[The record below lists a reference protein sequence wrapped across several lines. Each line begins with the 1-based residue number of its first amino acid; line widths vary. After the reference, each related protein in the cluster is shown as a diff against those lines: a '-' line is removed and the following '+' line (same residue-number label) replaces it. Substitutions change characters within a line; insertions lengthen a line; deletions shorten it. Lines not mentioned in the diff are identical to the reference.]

1 MGLFGNVFKKIVKG
15 IKSSGAIGR
24 VIKGAKALGSRAVKG
39 LKAVASKIRSK
50 FQNPFG
56 RKSAKGF
63 SEGDPINFVDKN
75 PVRDFVGNSKLL
87 RGASR
92 GAKKARLTKIASDRA
107 MGKRIGL
114 LTDLQL

>member
-24 VIKGAKALGSRAVKG
+24 VVKGAKALGSRVVKG
-39 LKAVASKIRSK
+39 VKAVATKIRSK

-56 RKSAKGF
+56 KKTARGF

-75 PVRDFVGNSKLL
+75 PVRDFVGSGKLL
-87 RGASR
+87 RGGSR
-92 GAKKARLTKIASDRA
+92 GGKTARLSRIASDRA
-107 MGKRIGL
+107 MNKRIGL

>member
-15 IKSSGAIGR
+15 VKSSGTIGR

-39 LKAVASKIRSK
+39 LKAVATKIRSK

-56 RKSAKGF
+56 RKTARGF
-63 SEGDPINFVDKN
+63 TEGDPINFVDKN

>member
-1 MGLFGNVFKKIVKG
+1 MGLFGNIFKKVVKG
-15 IKSSGAIGR
+15 VKSSGAIGR
-24 VIKGAKALGSRAVKG
+24 VIKGAKALSSRVVKG
-39 LKAVASKIRSK
+39 VKAVASKIRSK
-50 FQNPFG
+50 IQNPFG
-56 RKSAKGF
+56 KKTARGF

-75 PVRDFVGNSKLL
+75 PVRDFVGSGKLL

-92 GAKKARLTKIASDRA
+92 AGKKARLSKIASDRA